1 MAGRR
6 VVGPRRTWPR
16 RPPRAG
22 GDGPRDDAELQ
33 CWNAST
39 PLPSGRRR
47 RRKRA
52 VVATKTTTRVDD
64 RSRRWVEVEVEVAV
78 VVGAMASVRVF
89 SVDVLGFY
97 WLWSVWRIDF
107 LPRGSVWLFCGENN
121 NIISLHIAH
130 IIITNIPD
138 TLSLPYHRIPWSRF
152 EMSASHK
159 SFSGMTDR
167 YTYYFGQEPIQIQ
180 GPTMALLRPTVLLG
194 ENIISLLIAT
204 LSLHFRHPIP
214 IIPGS

>member
-47 RRKRA
+47 RRSWRA

-78 VVGAMASVRVF
+78 AAVVVVGAMSSVRVF
-89 SVDVLGFY
+89 SVMFWDG
-97 WLWSVWRIDF
+97 
-107 LPRGSVWLFCGENN
+107 
-121 NIISLHIAH
+121 
-130 IIITNIPD
+130 
-138 TLSLPYHRIPWSRF
+138 
-152 EMSASHK
+152 
-159 SFSGMTDR
+159 
-167 YTYYFGQEPIQIQ
+167 
-180 GPTMALLRPTVLLG
+180 
-194 ENIISLLIAT
+194 AT
-204 LSLHFRHPIP
+204 TT
-214 IIPGS
+214 

>member
-47 RRKRA
+47 RRRRA
-52 VVATKTTTRVDD
+52 VVATKTTTRVDN

-78 VVGAMASVRVF
+78 VVGAMASVCVF
-89 SVDVLGFY
+89 SVDVLGVF
-97 WLWSVWRIDF
+97 SVV
-107 LPRGSVWLFCGENN
+107 GCG
-121 NIISLHIAH
+121 
-130 IIITNIPD
+130 
-138 TLSLPYHRIPWSRF
+138 LS
-152 EMSASHK
+152 
-159 SFSGMTDR
+159 
-167 YTYYFGQEPIQIQ
+167 
-180 GPTMALLRPTVLLG
+180 G
-194 ENIISLLIAT
+194 EST
-204 LSLHFRHPIP
+204 FFHVEVC
-214 IIPGS
+214 G